1 MKEEPKKREFF
12 DSLVK
17 TFAPLAYV
25 NASGNELALEPE
37 VACLF
42 ISRVLPLMMTVSSE
56 TGNGIGQGHH
66 GSPAADEGVGPPDRG
81 LDCL

>member
-56 TGNGIGQGHH
+56 SKKWLFQKRRKVEIWSSLASHNKSISDQ
-66 GSPAADEGVGPPDRG
+66 
-81 LDCL
+81 

>member
-25 NASGNELALEPE
+25 NAPGNELALEPE
-37 VACLF
+37 VESTNK
-42 ISRVLPLMMTVSSE
+42 SRVRPPMMTGSSE
-56 TGNGIGQGHH
+56 LKTWLFQKRKKAEIWR
-66 GSPAADEGVGPPDRG
+66 SLASLKKSTSD
-81 LDCL
+81 L

>member
-37 VACLF
+37 VNAW
-42 ISRVLPLMMTVSSE
+42 
-56 TGNGIGQGHH
+56 
-66 GSPAADEGVGPPDRG
+66 
-81 LDCL
+81 